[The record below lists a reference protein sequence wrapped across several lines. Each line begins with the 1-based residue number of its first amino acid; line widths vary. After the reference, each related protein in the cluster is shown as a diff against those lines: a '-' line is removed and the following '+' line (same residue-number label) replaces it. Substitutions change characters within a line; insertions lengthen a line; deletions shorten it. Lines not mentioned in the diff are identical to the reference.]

1 MIDVHGVMTGVQQ
14 RGERA
19 ATGRRRRQLARGIG
33 QRQLVLVDDRGSM
46 VKRRETSA
54 RSSADIEERAATAS
68 GAI

>member
-1 MIDVHGVMTGVQQ
+1 V
-14 RGERA
+14 
-19 ATGRRRRQLARGIG
+19 TGRRRRQLARGIG